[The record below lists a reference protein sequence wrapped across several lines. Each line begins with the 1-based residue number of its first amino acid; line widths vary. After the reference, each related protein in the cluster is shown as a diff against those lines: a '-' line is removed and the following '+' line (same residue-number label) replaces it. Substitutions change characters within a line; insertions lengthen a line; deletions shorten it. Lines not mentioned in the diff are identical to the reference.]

1 MARHYNRVILI
12 GNLTRDPEL
21 RYTPNN
27 TAVADFGIA
36 VNRNYQDGS
45 GEWKEDTTFVDITV
59 WGRQA
64 ENASQYLEKG
74 NRVFLEGRLRLDQ
87 WETDSGE
94 KRSKHGV
101 TAERL
106 SFLDSQGGPDGDA
119 PEGGGAESP
128 DEILD
133 DVDVEETEDDIPF

>member
-12 GNLTRDPEL
+12 GNLTREPEL

-27 TAVADFGIA
+27 TAVCDIGLA

-45 GEWKEDTTFVDITV
+45 GEWQEEVAFVDVTV

-64 ENASQYLEKG
+64 ENASQYLDKG
-74 NRVFLEGRLRLDQ
+74 SRVFIEGRLSFDQ
-87 WETDSGE
+87 WENDAGE
-94 KRSKHGV
+94 QRSKLSV
-101 TAERL
+101 TAEKME
-106 SFLDSQGGPDGDA
+106 FLDSADPDEAG
-119 PEGGGAESP
+119 ESNSP

-133 DVDVEETEDDIPF
+133 DVESPGTEDDIPF

>member
-1 MARHYNRVILI
+1 MARHYNRVVLI
-12 GNLTRDPEL
+12 GNLTREPEL

-27 TAVADFGIA
+27 TAVTDLGLA

-45 GEWKEDTTFVDITV
+45 GEWQEETTFVDVTV

-64 ENASQYLEKG
+64 ENASQYLDKG
-74 NRVFLEGRLRLDQ
+74 NRLFLEGRLTFDQ
-87 WETDSGE
+87 WENDAGE
-94 KRSKHGV
+94 NRSKLSV

-106 SFLDSQGGPDGDA
+106 SFIDSAGEGEAPDAQGD
-119 PEGGGAESP
+119 SP

-133 DVDVEETEDDIPF
+133 DVDVDETEDDIPF

>member
-27 TAVADFGIA
+27 TAVADFGLA

-45 GEWKEDTTFVDITV
+45 GEWKEETTFVDITV
-59 WGRQA
+59 WGNQA
-64 ENASQYLEKG
+64 ENCSQYLDKG

-94 KRSKHGV
+94 SRSKHGV
-101 TAERL
+101 TAERV
-106 SFLDSQGGPDGDA
+106 SFLDSDDG
-119 PEGGGAESP
+119 EGSGEEAP

-133 DVDVEETEDDIPF
+133 DVDVEETQDDIPF

>member
-27 TAVADFGIA
+27 TAVTDFGLA

-45 GEWKEDTTFVDITV
+45 GEWKEETTFIDITV

-94 KRSKHGV
+94 NRSKHGV

-106 SFLDSQGGPDGDA
+106 SFLDSDAGGP
-119 PEGGGAESP
+119 EGESTESADSP